1 MVLNS
6 IGLLFSDHRDGLLHG
21 DEVILEFKQQSDVAE
36 FIKEILDLFEK
47 SEGDSMEASIK
58 KLLGSL

>member
-1 MVLNS
+1 M
-6 IGLLFSDHRDGLLHG
+6 LFSDHRDGLLHG